1 MGTSIYIIDLMNI
14 ADVVFVYEMKSDRE
28 INWHGRHHSHGERQ
42 YEFHYFLEGEGV
54 YRTEGTSY
62 RIKKGML
69 YLSAPKTRHRIHA
82 ENKRKPISYYA
93 VLFEL
98 EPGDEELSRV
108 LDSSYPPMEGI
119 QIGTSYRF
127 FFEQLKERGM
137 CLSTYLRRSAEFQL
151 LSFIYTQAEGG
162 GSHYGDE
169 GNYHI
174 EKTLRIMQNM
184 VFGQLTLGDLA
195 DRLQLDPSYLSR
207 LFRKRM
213 HIAPMKYYTKL
224 KVEAASSLLTN
235 TEETVQAIADKLCFS
250 SEFHLSR
257 IFKQY
262 TGYAPTHYRAQF
274 ARMIPGI

>member
-1 MGTSIYIIDLMNI
+1 MFI

-28 INWHGRHHSHGERQ
+28 ISWHGRHHSHHANQ
-42 YEFHYFLEGEGV
+42 YEFHYFLEGEGTF
-54 YRTEGTSY
+54 RTETASH
-62 RIKKGML
+62 RIRNGML
-69 YLSAPKTRHRIHA
+69 FLSPPASRHRIHA

-98 EPGDEELSRV
+98 EPDDRELQEVLSRA
-108 LDSSYPPMEGI
+108 YPPFEGVY
-119 QIGTSYRF
+119 IGTSYRF

-137 CLSTYLRRSAEFQL
+137 CHATHLRRSAEYQL
-151 LSFIYTQAEGG
+151 LSFIYTQADGS

-174 EKTLRIMQNM
+174 EKALKIMQNM
-184 VFGQLTLGDLA
+184 VCDQLCLGDLA
-195 DRLQLDPSYLSR
+195 QRLQLDPSYLSR

-257 IFKQY
+257 TFKQY

-274 ARMIPGI
+274 ARMIPGD